1 MILQSSSIKSTTRS
15 NALHWKL
22 GARISE
28 FKFALKKQTISLD
41 LSLDLSLW
49 YTNIKLK
56 YLVSGCFLSLSQTSR
71 KVKIWWQ
78 SLTFIHLPFTS
89 DKAAPSFIRL
99 LLSMCQEIDHDENS
113 INSQLQCLNNLWSGK
128 VAYPPLLPCTHLVWL
143 YLHYFIFVSVG
154 VLQPSSSQF
163 LFHSLQ
169 FL

>member
-56 YLVSGCFLSLSQTSR
+56 YLVSGCFLSQTSR

-128 VAYPPLLPCTHLVWL
+128 VAYPPLLPCTHLVWF